1 MRCARQLQHQGRK
14 TLPLPEL
21 PGLLFKLLSRP
32 FRAPSR
38 ALRFLSSGQTTT
50 DHTDTTDRI
59 PSSVRSV
66 KSGVVGR
73 GGFNS
78 ASDVAAAAAA
88 ENSRLASLL
97 APGGEPPR
105 GAGGASRVEA
115 RFGDALC
122 ASASAPREE
131 NSPAPRASRP
141 FVQAAPH
148 DLFAPLRALRGS
160 NSQSRLPRITPI
172 PRIGFLHPC
181 DR

>member
-1 MRCARQLQHQGRK
+1 MRRSHFSRSPNFPAFCSSCSAR
-14 TLPLPEL
+14 PL
-21 PGLLFKLLSRP
+21 
-32 FRAPSR
+32 RAPSC
-38 ALRFLSSGQTTT
+38 ASRFPSSGQTTT

-59 PSSVRSV
+59 PPSVRSV

-73 GGFNS
+73 GGFIPAS
-78 ASDVAAAAAA
+78 AVAAAAAA
-88 ENSRLASLL
+88 ENPRLASLL

-122 ASASAPREE
+122 ASASAPSKE

-160 NSQSRLPRITPI
+160 YPLGRPPRITPI

-181 DR
+181 DW